1 MKVQFTK
8 SGLARFHEILDLIG
22 ESNRF
27 ALRRF
32 QSRVRKASQRIG
44 RFPSSGSAVLEF
56 PGLQLREFL
65 VEPYRFV
72 YYIDEPRRLVRIVAV
87 WHGAQLPATPE
98 LPAP

>member
-32 QSRVRKASQRIG
+32 
-44 RFPSSGSAVLEF
+44 PSSGSAVREF